1 MNACRSDANFF
12 PFIFI
17 QKISLIFSD
26 EAPSGGTS
34 SSSNVD
40 CGLKSSTLRH
50 STSLKYS
57 FDNLNS
63 LQNTPNMKILS
74 KINSISSLNDKNLE
88 KFTMTTTS
96 SGAGPG
102 QQAANNNRFLATKSY
117 IDFLH
122 HSQPAAATTSLTYDT
137 AQLGSA
143 KNLKLN
149 AADDTSVSSMF
160 WSAQKSSAIND
171 RPLSTYWDDKS
182 ATAAVQQ
189 PSSLL
194 DSLQQQTKDKP
205 ALFSWSDAIMEPSSA
220 TLVQMDDAGNM
231 TVTSKPQS
239 TLTNLRNT
247 VSSSNLAL
255 NINYSDSQP
264 PPPPS
269 SCSANAAAAAIPMII
284 PQKFQFNQPQSQP
297 MMKNSSSSGSHDVMA
312 MSAGE
317 QQQLSSRKS
326 SLPHTSSLLTS
337 NNINNNNN
345 SNFKEIITGELVTS
359 ATTKSPASN
368 GSAAKL
374 LTAAAQSASSS
385 SSTPVMLSSSAP
397 SSASLHPT
405 SSSSIVASDTSNG
418 SGATS
423 NSNDIKNSQKWPV
436 VASPHQVMMLYMNK
450 LTPYEHHEIY
460 KYPQIYFIGA
470 NAKKRPGVGANNSD
484 YDNENGSYI
493 HIPHDH
499 IAYRYE
505 VLKII
510 GKGSFGSVVKA
521 YDHKN
526 REHVALKMVRNEK
539 RFHRQAQEE
548 IRILKHLRAQDKENA
563 ANIIHM

>member
-1 MNACRSDANFF
+1 MSYT
-12 PFIFI
+12 

-26 EAPSGGTS
+26 EAPSGGNS
-34 SSSNVD
+34 KNVD
-40 CGLKSSTLRH
+40 CGIKSNTLRH

-88 KFTMTTTS
+88 KFSM
-96 SGAGPG
+96 G
-102 QQAANNNRFLATKSY
+102 NNNRFLATKSY

-122 HSQPAAATTSLTYDT
+122 SSSASGGSNSTTYDT
-137 AQLGSA
+137 AQPQLGSA

-149 AADDTSVSSMF
+149 ADESASSMF
-160 WSAQKSSAIND
+160 WSPSSHQQQQQKQSTDKPI
-171 RPLSTYWDDKS
+171 STYWDDSVLK
-182 ATAAVQQ
+182 AQ

-194 DSLQQQTKDKP
+194 DSLSSNVSTSSSLQQAKQHTDKP
-205 ALFSWSDAIMEPSSA
+205 VTLFSWSDSIVEP
-220 TLVQMDDAGNM
+220 VQMDEK
-231 TVTSKPQS
+231 SQQ

-255 NINYSDSQP
+255 NINYSDQQQQ
-264 PPPPS
+264 PPPS
-269 SCSANAAAAAIPMII
+269 SSQSLSSTSSANNAAIPMII

-297 MMKNSSSSGSHDVMA
+297 MMKNSSSSGSHDVMV
-312 MSAGE
+312 MSASDQSSQS
-317 QQQLSSRKS
+317 QQQQQILSTRKG
-326 SLPHTSSLLTS
+326 SLPHSSSLLTS
-337 NNINNNNN
+337 NNNNSIS
-345 SNFKEIITGELVTS
+345 SNFKEIISGDSNNVKIGS
-359 ATTKSPASN
+359 SN
-368 GSAAKL
+368 GSSKL
-374 LTAAAQSASSS
+374 LSANAAASASPAGS
-385 SSTPVMLSSSAP
+385 SSTNSVMLSSSAP
-397 SSASLHPT
+397 SSASHHL
-405 SSSSIVASDTSNG
+405 VASTENG
-418 SGATS
+418 N
-423 NSNDIKNSQKWPV
+423 NSSDIKSPQKWPV
-436 VASPHQVMMLYMNK
+436 VASPHQVMMLYMSK

-470 NAKKRPGVGANNSD
+470 NAKKRPGVGSNNSD

-548 IRILKHLRAQDKENA
+548 IRILKHLRAQDKENV

>member
-1 MNACRSDANFF
+1 
-12 PFIFI
+12 
-17 QKISLIFSD
+17 
-26 EAPSGGTS
+26 
-34 SSSNVD
+34 
-40 CGLKSSTLRH
+40 
-50 STSLKYS
+50 
-57 FDNLNS
+57 
-63 LQNTPNMKILS
+63 MKILS

-88 KFTMTTTS
+88 KFTMS
-96 SGAGPG
+96 SSSN
-102 QQAANNNRFLATKSY
+102 NNNRFLATKSY
-117 IDFLH
+117 IDFLQ
-122 HSQPAAATTSLTYDT
+122 SAPGGAQTASTSLTYDT
-137 AQLGSA
+137 NQPQLGSA

-149 AADDTSVSSMF
+149 NADESVSSMF
-160 WSAQKSSAIND
+160 WSPSAGHQQPQQQQSKSTD
-171 RPLSTYWDDKS
+171 RPISSYWDDSSVVK
-182 ATAAVQQ
+182 Q
-189 PSSLL
+189 PTSLL
-194 DSLQQQTKDKP
+194 DTLTSSSAAASLQQKQHTDKP
-205 ALFSWSDAIMEPSSA
+205 AALFSWGDAIMEPSTA
-220 TLVQMDDAGNM
+220 ALVQMDDAGKM
-231 TVTSKPQS
+231 TSHHHQKPAG

-264 PPPPS
+264 PPAS
-269 SCSANAAAAAIPMII
+269 SQSLTSSSSGHNAAIPMII

-297 MMKNSSSSGSHDVMA
+297 MMKNSTSSGSHDVMVL
-312 MSAGE
+312 SAADQT
-317 QQQLSSRKS
+317 QQQQQILNSRKS
-326 SLPHTSSLLTS
+326 SLPHSSSLLTS

-345 SNFKEIITGELVTS
+345 SSSNFKEIIGGDLNNVKLGAAITS
-359 ATTKSPASN
+359 SSSN
-368 GSAAKL
+368 GSAKL
-374 LTAAAQSASSS
+374 LTATAVAASASSS

-397 SSASLHPT
+397 SSASHHLT
-405 SSSSIVASDTSNG
+405 SSVDANAATTSANG
-418 SGATS
+418 N
-423 NSNDIKNSQKWPV
+423 NSNDIKSSQKWPV

-470 NAKKRPGVGANNSD
+470 NAKKRPGVGTNNSD